1 VINNFNNKKMFPKDD
16 LDERGELPAPFNI
29 EKHNFNPHKI
39 RGNFDYDRN
48 GIPKI
53 LKNKFGDHVDRNGA
67 VVTSRGYKMNQNGDI
82 IDYDKRKK
90 FDKSQMI
97 QGDLP
102 KLFNYNGKKFDIKDV
117 IGRVNVDRKGN
128 LQHQMDK
135 KGNIID
141 NIGRSINSKGYLVD
155 EFGNVIDNDA
165 KIIFEKRHLLEDEIP
180 KIFPFTRFNIK
191 SVMGDFEVD
200 PLGNPILENLGDGQY
215 RDQKGQAV
223 NAKGYLVDKNGNI
236 INKNGKL

>member
-1 VINNFNNKKMFPKDD
+1 
-16 LDERGELPAPFNI
+16 
-29 EKHNFNPHKI
+29 
-39 RGNFDYDRN
+39 
-48 GIPKI
+48 
-53 LKNKFGDHVDRNGA
+53 
-67 VVTSRGYKMNQNGDI
+67 
-82 IDYDKRKK
+82 
-90 FDKSQMI
+90 
-97 QGDLP
+97 
-102 KLFNYNGKKFDIKDV
+102 
-117 IGRVNVDRKGN
+117 
-128 LQHQMDK
+128 MDK
-135 KGNIID
+135 KGNITD

-215 RDQKGQAV
+215 RDLKGQAV

-236 INKNGKL
+236 INKNGKLQF